1 MKKKI
6 IWTVSALALM
16 AVIIIC
22 GYHWGQANALPGNPD
37 ATNEVMYSG
46 GETTSPTDGT
56 EETKWYEGG
65 NGEEIV
71 ITMPPSDGGEDIIP
85 PGWEDDDTPVSD
97 ATQPPKQDDT
107 PVKQTTP
114 PATEPP
120 VTEAPV
126 TAPPVTQ
133 PPATE
138 PEEPKP
144 VSTGKVNFTDVS
156 EAVRTTGYV
165 NVRSGPGSS
174 YKKLDSLPDNYS
186 LLRTGV
192 GDNGWSRV
200 IYNGKE
206 AYISTNYLLF
216 EEECDYGPDELL
228 EMYPLER
235 CLCDIVLAESR
246 YCPAFCEGPANWYV
260 RCQNGHRMYLTIPGS
275 EPVGHSF
282 ANGFCTVCDKPDP
295 THPAGAKYLADR
307 DKTNYVAIGQAATK
321 YINEYRLAEGSTE
334 LIWLPG
340 LSEVA
345 QYRTTLEPSG
355 HDTAA
360 MREALAHF
368 QYGRYVELSDGSGYW
383 SFEGGE
389 AYAWNVGGETID
401 DVGKRIADIFH
412 NSPGHWAY
420 VGSSEYSYIGIG
432 YTQPGCGSDT
442 YLWVGTVNYG

>member
-1 MKKKI
+1 MKKFFNFLLACVMV
-6 IWTVSALALM
+6 VSM
-16 AVIIIC
+16 IGCQQTEPGAVVTLE
-22 GYHWGQANALPGNPD
+22 GTGGAG
-37 ATNEVMYSG
+37 SG
-46 GETTSPTDGT
+46 TELETTVPDETEAPSVLDVTEPDPTEDPSIPT
-56 EETKWYEGG
+56 EPE
-65 NGEEIV
+65 
-71 ITMPPSDGGEDIIP
+71 
-85 PGWEDDDTPVSD
+85 
-97 ATQPPKQDDT
+97 
-107 PVKQTTP
+107 
-114 PATEPP
+114 ATEPP

-246 YCPAFCEGPANWYV
+246 YCPAFCEGPAYWYV

-275 EPVGHSF
+275 EPTGH
-282 ANGFCTVCDKPDP
+282 
-295 THPAGAKYLADR
+295 
-307 DKTNYVAIGQAATK
+307 NYVDGICTRCGRADPDTVEEIDYEDIGKAAMK
-321 YINEYRLAEGSTE
+321 YINQYRAQEGSTQ
-334 LIWLPG
+334 LTWLPG
-340 LSEVA
+340 MSQVA
-345 QYRTTLEPSG
+345 QYRSVQLTTNFA
-355 HDTAA
+355 HDTGDI
-360 MREALAHF
+360 REALAF
-368 QYGRYVELSDGSGYW
+368 YEYGEYIDMTVHGLPASENYW
-383 SFEGGE
+383 SAHSQE
-389 AYAWNVGGETID
+389 AIGRGVLGTTADAI
-401 DVGKRIADIFH
+401 GKYIADLFH
-412 NSPGHWAY
+412 RSSGHWSY
-420 VGSSEYSYIGIG
+420 VGSSEYSYIGVG
-432 YTQPGCGSDT
+432 YTDGYVCVM
-442 YLWVGTVNYG
+442 VGRVNYG